1 MYKFCRLIFTI
12 CLLGFIGLGRWAEA
26 RTVNVAIPCYCFQ
39 YLPFFIAKDKGYYRE
54 EDIDVRIIVMGGG
67 VGLRAL
73 IGSNVDFAATG
84 EPAVLAANISGARLQ
99 ILFSAYYKPLLWLYS
114 DPKIKSVADLKGKK
128 IAISGI
134 GSATDTLTRD
144 LLRKRGLDGGREV
157 AMLAMGSPEA
167 RFIALKTGN
176 VDAAVLS
183 EGFKFVADEA
193 GLRELVSFLKEDVFL
208 LSGSIGARENFIK
221 TDEPLIEK
229 FIRGT
234 IKGLLYAQGNRAG
247 TLPYV
252 AKTLKV
258 KEELAQKIY
267 DLSLPGFTKG
277 YVKEE
282 VQREAYNQ
290 AVARL
295 AAKDPPAMDR
305 IFNYSVAQKL
315 LGDLE
320 AKNWKPGM

>member
-1 MYKFCRLIFTI
+1 MHKYFRLILSG
-12 CLLGFIGLGRWAEA
+12 CLLGFVGFAQLAQA

-54 EDIDVRIIVMGGG
+54 EDIDAQIIVMGGG

-84 EPAVLAANISGARLQ
+84 EPAVLSANISGARLQ

-144 LLRKRGLDGGREV
+144 LLKKRGLDGGREV

-183 EGFKFVADEA
+183 EGFKFTRGRSGTA
-193 GLRELVSFLKEDVFL
+193 GVGFLSERRCFL
-208 LSGSIGARENFIK
+208 AFGQHR
-221 TDEPLIEK
+221 
-229 FIRGT
+229 
-234 IKGLLYAQGNRAG
+234 RAG
-247 TLPYV
+247 QLHQNRR
-252 AKTLKV
+252 AADRKV
-258 KEELAQKIY
+258 YPRDHKRIALRPRKSRRHLALCGENIESQRRPGSE
-267 DLSLPGFTKG
+267 DL
-277 YVKEE
+277 
-282 VQREAYNQ
+282 
-290 AVARL
+290 
-295 AAKDPPAMDR
+295 
-305 IFNYSVAQKL
+305 
-315 LGDLE
+315 
-320 AKNWKPGM
+320 